1 MFTSEI
7 EIKGDKAF
15 LKACY
20 EALEP
25 ETEFKTDRAHYT
37 MKLGKPKLNKVQ
49 RGTAKQNVSLVT
61 LKIKIKAQDAT
72 AFRAVATTI
81 TGLLSIV
88 EKAWKQ
94 K

>member
-7 EIKGDKAF
+7 EVRGDKAF

-25 ETEFKTDRAHYT
+25 ETEFKTERAYYE
-37 MKLGKPKLNKVQ
+37 M
-49 RGTAKQNVSLVT
+49 T
-61 LKIKIKAQDAT
+61 LKKTLLIMIEAKDAT
-72 AFRAVATTI
+72 AFRAVVTTV
-81 TGLLSIV
+81 TGLLSVV

>member
-7 EIKGDKAF
+7 EVKGDKAF

-25 ETEFKTDRAHYT
+25 ETEFKTERAHYS
-37 MKLGKPKLNKVQ
+37 MKLDK
-49 RGTAKQNVSLVT
+49 A
-61 LKIKIKAQDAT
+61 LKIKIEAQDAT

-81 TGLLSIV
+81 TGLLSVV

>member
-7 EIKGDKAF
+7 EIRGDKAF

-25 ETEFKTDRAHYT
+25 ETEFKTERAHYS
-37 MKLGKPKLNKVQ
+37 MKL
-49 RGTAKQNVSLVT
+49 AKD
-61 LKIKIKAQDAT
+61 LKITIKAQDAT
-72 AFRAVATTI
+72 AFRAVMTTL

-88 EKAWKQ
+88 EKAWKEN
-94 K
+94 

>member
-7 EIKGDKAF
+7 EIKGEKAF

-25 ETEFKTDRAHYT
+25 ETEFKTDRAHYS
-37 MKLGKPKLNKVQ
+37 MKLGK
-49 RGTAKQNVSLVT
+49 T
-61 LKIKIKAQDAT
+61 LKVKIEAQDAT
-72 AFRAVATTI
+72 AFRAVTTTL

-88 EKAWKQ
+88 EKAWTVKNG
-94 K
+94 

>member
-1 MFTSEI
+1 MFIAEI

-25 ETEFKTDRAHYT
+25 ETEFKTERAHYE
-37 MKLGKPKLNKVQ
+37 MKLGKI
-49 RGTAKQNVSLVT
+49 

-72 AFRAVATTI
+72 AFRAVMTTI

>member
-1 MFTSEI
+1 MFTSDI
-7 EIKGDKAF
+7 EVKGDKAF

-25 ETEFKTDRAHYT
+25 ETEFETERAHYT
-37 MKLGKPKLNKVQ
+37 MKLGK
-49 RGTAKQNVSLVT
+49 T
-61 LKIKIKAQDAT
+61 LRIKIEAKDAT
-72 AFRAVATTI
+72 AFRAVTTTI

>member
-1 MFTSEI
+1 MFTSDI
-7 EIKGDKAF
+7 EVKGDKAF

-25 ETEFKTDRAHYT
+25 ETEFKTERAHYT
-37 MKLGKPKLNKVQ
+37 MKLGKMLI
-49 RGTAKQNVSLVT
+49 
-61 LKIKIKAQDAT
+61 IKIEATDAT
-72 AFRAVATTI
+72 AFRAVTTTI

>member
-7 EIKGDKAF
+7 EVKGDKAF

-25 ETEFKTDRAHYT
+25 ETEFKTERAHYT
-37 MKLGKPKLNKVQ
+37 INLGK
-49 RGTAKQNVSLVT
+49 T
-61 LKIKIKAQDAT
+61 LKIKIDARDAT

>member
-1 MFTSEI
+1 MFASEI
-7 EIKGDKAF
+7 EVKGDKAF

-25 ETEFKTDRAHYT
+25 ETEFKTERAHYT
-37 MKLGKPKLNKVQ
+37 LKLGK
-49 RGTAKQNVSLVT
+49 T
-61 LKIKIKAQDAT
+61 LKIKIEATDAT
-72 AFRAVATTI
+72 AFRAVMTTI

-88 EKAWKQ
+88 EKAWKV

>member
-7 EIKGDKAF
+7 EVKGDQAF

-37 MKLGKPKLNKVQ
+37 MKLGKI
-49 RGTAKQNVSLVT
+49 
-61 LKIKIKAQDAT
+61 LKIRIEAQDAT
-72 AFRAVATTI
+72 AFRAVATTV
-81 TGLLSIV
+81 TGLLSVV

>member
-1 MFTSEI
+1 MFTSEV
-7 EIKGDKAF
+7 EVKGDKAF
-15 LKACY
+15 LKACF

-37 MKLGKPKLNKVQ
+37 MKLGK
-49 RGTAKQNVSLVT
+49 T
-61 LKIKIKAQDAT
+61 LMIKIEAQDAT
-72 AFRAVATTI
+72 AFRAVTTTI

-88 EKAWKQ
+88 EKAWKV

>member
-7 EIKGDKAF
+7 EVEGDKAF

-25 ETEFKTDRAHYT
+25 ETEFKTDRAHYS
-37 MKLGKPKLNKVQ
+37 M
-49 RGTAKQNVSLVT
+49 SLSKT
-61 LKIKIKAQDAT
+61 LRIKIEAQDAT
-72 AFRAVATTI
+72 AFRAVVTTV
-81 TGLLSIV
+81 TGLLSVI

-94 K
+94 T

>member
-1 MFTSEI
+1 MFTAEI

-25 ETEFKTDRAHYT
+25 ETEFKTERAHYS
-37 MKLGKPKLNKVQ
+37 MKPGKTKLNKVQ
-49 RGTAKQNVSLVT
+49 RGSAKQNVSPVVLI
-61 LKIKIKAQDAT
+61 IKIEAQDAT
-72 AFRAVATTI
+72 AFRAVMTTI